1 MASLNILMARVGFEP
16 TAHGLKVRCST
27 PELPSHRGFFTSKYF
42 KEKQTNLVGVGIHQ
56 RFFFHVLSHRDYTD
70 CSKAPIYTTKTF
82 VYLSI

>member
-1 MASLNILMARVGFEP
+1 MAQEGLEP
-16 TAHGLKVRCST
+16 TTVRLEGGCSILLSY
-27 PELPSHRGFFTSKYF
+27 PAIEVSYTSKYL
-42 KEKQTNLVGVGIHQ
+42 KKNKANLIQKGVSIHQ